1 MTPGRVGGRSRDPGP
16 PQARRRRPAGLG
28 ARTPRAGLAQGCAP
42 HGTRQKP
49 PDPKGRDAPSDRET
63 SIFFKGATR
72 RARAECSQGRRRLGG
87 GGRQLPPAGAESIP
101 KRGLR
106 TGGRKSPQGR
116 GTPAGAGSAGRRGGG
131 GGQARTCWGRVPRRG
146 HVLARGIRAES
157 KCQETRKQDAG
168 AASGAT
174 TRPVRKSA
182 ESGSHWLVTCHQE
195 SR

>member
-1 MTPGRVGGRSRDPGP
+1 MTPG
-16 PQARRRRPAGLG
+16 
-28 ARTPRAGLAQGCAP
+28 
-42 HGTRQKP
+42 
-49 PDPKGRDAPSDRET
+49 E
-63 SIFFKGATR
+63 
-72 RARAECSQGRRRLGG
+72 
-87 GGRQLPPAGAESIP
+87 
-101 KRGLR
+101 
-106 TGGRKSPQGR
+106 
-116 GTPAGAGSAGRRGGG
+116 
-131 GGQARTCWGRVPRRG
+131 G